1 MNVFKEGVD
10 ISSKNIVIFVPIFI
24 VMILKFILS
33 LFFFKFR
40 ILSFGFTPGFAI
52 SRIRMYL
59 QEMLHSSS
67 LLFFSGWFIISIFFF
82 IITIIAHVATIGMA
96 NEAAEKSSASLAG
109 GINTVRSRIAPYL
122 LGVLIINIISRVGLI
137 FYAIPGFIAV
147 FFLMFTPVAIV
158 VDNMGAVSAIKRSVT
173 LVRQNIK
180 DTLVFFIAIILVT
193 AVFIIVSMVVV
204 FVPFIGHLTG
214 LILMGVL
221 SSYIAVVTVKFY
233 KNLTNNAADEDKESN
248 S

>member
-33 LFFFKFR
+33 LFFKFR
-40 ILSFGFTPGFAI
+40 ILSLGFTPGFAI

-67 LLFFSGWFIISIFFF
+67 LPFFSGGLIISIFFF

-96 NEAAEKSSASLAG
+96 NEAAEKSSVSLAG
-109 GINTVRSRIAPYL
+109 VINTVRSRIAPYL
-122 LGVLIINIISRVGLI
+122 LVVLTINIISIVGLI

-193 AVFIIVSMVVV
+193 AGFIIVSMVVGL
-204 FVPFIGHLTG
+204 VPFISHLTG

-221 SSYIAVVTVKFY
+221 SSYTAVVTVKFY

>member
-33 LFFFKFR
+33 LFFKLR
-40 ILSFGFTPGFAI
+40 ILSLGFTPGFAI

-59 QEMLHSSS
+59 QEMVHSSS
-67 LLFFSGWFIISIFFF
+67 LPFFSGWLIISIFFF

-96 NEAAEKSSASLAG
+96 NEAAEKNSVSLAG
-109 GINTVRSRIAPYL
+109 AINTVRSRIAPYL
-122 LGVLIINIISRVGLI
+122 LVVLIINIISIVGLI

-193 AVFIIVSMVVV
+193 AGFIIVSMVVGL
-204 FVPFIGHLTG
+204 VPFISHLTG

-221 SSYIAVVTVKFY
+221 SSYTAVVTVKFY